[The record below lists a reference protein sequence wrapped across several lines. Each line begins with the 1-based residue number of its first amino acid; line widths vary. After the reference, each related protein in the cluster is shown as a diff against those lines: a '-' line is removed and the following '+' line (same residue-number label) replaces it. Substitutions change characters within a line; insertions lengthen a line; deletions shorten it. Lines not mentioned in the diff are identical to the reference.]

1 MDLFEQA
8 SGPQP
13 FMRRYFKPILVLV
26 ALVLALCITIR
37 RAPHGHVDVGA
48 GEPLRAAQKEDKR
61 PYDLAALR
69 IFNNTLMRVNDAYV
83 DPTRVDPKE
92 MLKMALDQ
100 VQKSVAEVIVEPKGN
115 DKLVVRVDTAQQEF
129 DIDKVDS
136 PWALSMKMKEI
147 FRFIAQNLPP
157 GTDQETVRNTE
168 YAATNGMLSTLDPH
182 SMLLDP
188 QTYTEMKLTTRGSFG
203 GLGILIGLRK
213 GELTVIKPY
222 PDTPASKA
230 GIKAGDRIIR
240 IDNES
245 TANMLINDAVS
256 RLRGEPDTK
265 VTIWVRKATEANA
278 AARKIVLTRAIV
290 STHTVDYKMLKGNVG
305 LIKLHGNFAGNTDE
319 ELRKALDDLKGKGL
333 KAIIVDLRN
342 NPGGLLDQA
351 IKVADEFVDTGTI
364 VTTVG
369 YANKQREE
377 KRATPG
383 TQPHVP
389 MAVLVNGGSASASEI
404 VAGALK
410 NLDRA
415 VIIGQKTFGKG
426 SVQVLYD
433 NDDGSALKL
442 TIAQYLT
449 PGDVSIQS
457 VGITPDVELDKVVI
471 DKDKGV
477 WLFRELKGMHEADLE
492 QHLKSTFIHSGD
504 KPFETFKY
512 LALETPKATAK
523 KAVKTPLRDDP
534 RQADDDDDGP
544 AIDQDEEDENPTDPD
559 ALVEDYEV
567 DFARDLVS
575 QAKGWK
581 RREVLSSSKPFF
593 DKKLAEEQARIVD
606 SLKKLGIDWTP
617 VGAGPAPTLVG
628 TVSTDRP
635 QNEVAAGE
643 TIKFTAKITNKGPGM
658 AGQVRA
664 TLKGDDPFFDGREL
678 VFGRIKPG
686 ETRSFTVPVKMP
698 KDSLTRIDPLR
709 LEVNE
714 EHGAKTALDS
724 NELLVRV
731 DGPLRP
737 IYSYAYQVIDDIK
750 GNGDGLIERGESVRL
765 HVTVKN
771 SGVGKAI
778 DTTAQLRNL
787 SDEGV
792 FINKGRFDLDGIGPG
807 ESKTIDF
814 TFDVRPEYR
823 ANEAKVELTV
833 YDQTLHE
840 FVTDKLSFPIAG
852 SAKPTESASGVVT
865 ASTAATQIYGG
876 ADKDAPLIG
885 TADKGAAFKLTGTS
899 GDYWRVELDGR
910 PGFIAKTAAQ
920 KGEGAPSAKVAWT
933 QAWQVSPP
941 RLDVKAGAPL
951 VDAPTFHLSS
961 TAKDEHKVAD
971 MFVFVSNRQ
980 AKIDRRKVFYRSN
993 RKAPNQA
1000 VESFDTD
1007 IPLWPGANVV
1017 TVVAR
1022 ESTQVQSQQ
1031 TIVVERREPR
1041 VAQETHAKPT
1051 QPLEPGKS
1059 APRPT
1064 TSHDQPNPLAQ

>member
-100 VQKSVAEVIVEPKGN
+100 VQKSVAEVIVEPHGN

-213 GELTVIKPY
+213 NELTVIKPY
-222 PDTPASKA
+222 SDPPTPASKA

-265 VTIWVRKATEANA
+265 VTIWVRKANEPNSA
-278 AARKIVLTRAIV
+278 AKKIVLTRAIV

-319 ELRKALDDLKGKGL
+319 ELRKALDDLKSKGM
-333 KAIIVDLRN
+333 KSMIVDLRG

-415 VIIGQKTFGKG
+415 VIVGQRTFGKG

-457 VGITPDVELDKVVI
+457 VGITPDVELDKVVV

-492 QHLKSTFIHSGD
+492 AHLKSTFTRTGD

-512 LALETPKATAK
+512 LAMETPKKAAK
-523 KAVKTPLRDDP
+523 ASKTPLRDDP
-534 RQADDDDDGP
+534 RQSDDDDDGP
-544 AIDQDEEDENPTDPD
+544 AIDLDDEDENPVDPD

-581 RREVLSSSKPFF
+581 RREVLS
-593 DKKLAEEQARIVD
+593 
-606 SLKKLGIDWTP
+606 
-617 VGAGPAPTLVG
+617 
-628 TVSTDRP
+628 
-635 QNEVAAGE
+635 
-643 TIKFTAKITNKGPGM
+643 
-658 AGQVRA
+658 
-664 TLKGDDPFFDGREL
+664 
-678 VFGRIKPG
+678 
-686 ETRSFTVPVKMP
+686 
-698 KDSLTRIDPLR
+698 
-709 LEVNE
+709 
-714 EHGAKTALDS
+714 
-724 NELLVRV
+724 
-731 DGPLRP
+731 
-737 IYSYAYQVIDDIK
+737 
-750 GNGDGLIERGESVRL
+750 
-765 HVTVKN
+765 
-771 SGVGKAI
+771 
-778 DTTAQLRNL
+778 
-787 SDEGV
+787 
-792 FINKGRFDLDGIGPG
+792 
-807 ESKTIDF
+807 
-814 TFDVRPEYR
+814 
-823 ANEAKVELTV
+823 
-833 YDQTLHE
+833 
-840 FVTDKLSFPIAG
+840 
-852 SAKPTESASGVVT
+852 
-865 ASTAATQIYGG
+865 
-876 ADKDAPLIG
+876 
-885 TADKGAAFKLTGTS
+885 
-899 GDYWRVELDGR
+899 
-910 PGFIAKTAAQ
+910 
-920 KGEGAPSAKVAWT
+920 
-933 QAWQVSPP
+933 
-941 RLDVKAGAPL
+941 
-951 VDAPTFHLSS
+951 
-961 TAKDEHKVAD
+961 
-971 MFVFVSNRQ
+971 
-980 AKIDRRKVFYRSN
+980 
-993 RKAPNQA
+993 
-1000 VESFDTD
+1000 
-1007 IPLWPGANVV
+1007 
-1017 TVVAR
+1017 
-1022 ESTQVQSQQ
+1022 
-1031 TIVVERREPR
+1031 
-1041 VAQETHAKPT
+1041 
-1051 QPLEPGKS
+1051 
-1059 APRPT
+1059 
-1064 TSHDQPNPLAQ
+1064 